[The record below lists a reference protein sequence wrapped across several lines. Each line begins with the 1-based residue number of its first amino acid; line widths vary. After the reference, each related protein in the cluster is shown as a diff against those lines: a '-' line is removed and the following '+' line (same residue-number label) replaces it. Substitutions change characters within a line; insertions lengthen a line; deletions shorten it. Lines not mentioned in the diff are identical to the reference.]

1 MKETYRYLKSTL
13 ATVLAAATL
22 ALPLGSIMPVQAQE
36 AINVGILQY
45 VEHDSLDAARDGFI
59 AGLED
64 AGYVE
69 GENLTLNYLNAG
81 ADNANLQSM
90 SETLGN
96 ANDYVFAIATP
107 AAQSVANA
115 VTDLPVYFSAVTDP
129 VEAGLVESLEAPGK
143 NITGT
148 IDAGPVEEQ
157 VKLLLSIV
165 PDAQKIG
172 IIYNSGETN
181 SKGEAQKATDYLEEL
196 GKEVI
201 TGTVTSTNDISQ
213 VMGNLV
219 KEVDAIFTVTDNTIA
234 SAMPLVGDLAK
245 EAGLAIVGGSK
256 DMIVENGLATYGLD
270 YYELGKQTAQM
281 LVRQIEGNLDTASIP
296 VESAAVLELVVNE
309 EYAAAIG
316 IDPASIQAPT
326 STEDTNKTEKSNTED
341 ESDKEDES
349 TE

>member
-1 MKETYRYLKSTL
+1 MKKKYRYLKSTL
-13 ATVLAAATL
+13 ATALAVASL
-22 ALPLGSIMPVQAQE
+22 ILPMTGAQLVQAQE
-36 AINVGILQY
+36 EIRLGILQY

-59 AGLED
+59 DALAE
-64 AGYVE
+64 AGYAE
-69 GENLTLNYLNAG
+69 GENLTINYLNAG

-90 SETLGN
+90 AETLGN
-96 ANDYVFAIATP
+96 GNDYIFAIATP

-115 VTDLPVYFSAVTDP
+115 VTDIPVYFSAVTDP
-129 VEAGLVESLEAPGK
+129 VSAGLVESLEAPGK

-148 IDAGPVEEQ
+148 IDAGPIKEQ
-157 VKLLLSIV
+157 VDLLLSIA
-165 PDAQKIG
+165 PDAEKIG

-181 SKGEAQKATDYLEEL
+181 SKGEAEKATEYLEEL

-213 VMGNLV
+213 VMSNLV

-245 EAGLAIVGGSK
+245 EAGLPVVGGSK

-281 LVRQIEGNLDTASIP
+281 LLRQIEGNLDTATIP
-296 VESAAVLELVVNE
+296 VELAAVLELVVNKD
-309 EYAAAIG
+309 YAEAIG
-316 IDPASIQAPT
+316 IDPATIQAPAAID
-326 STEDTNKTEKSNTED
+326 DT
-341 ESDKEDES
+341 KEETTTDDQSIEEEES